1 MNFMGKLG
9 WIVALILALGLGTMS
24 YTFLVKGQTVP
35 YADGRTSILLS
46 PDERNG
52 VLGEMRAVLA
62 GVQEILENAAAG
74 DMDAARDKASSMG
87 MAAAN
92 AESPQ
97 LIAKLPLEFKALGMG
112 LHRSFDELAVTIDAT
127 DDPVVVMEEVSAL
140 MVQCVACHDAYRIGI
155 EGIEDTGQE

>member
-9 WIVALILALGLGTMS
+9 WIVALVLAIGLGGMS
-24 YTFLVKGQTVP
+24 YVFLVKGQTVP

-62 GVQEILENAAAG
+62 GVQEIIEKTIDGDMAAAR
-74 DMDAARDKASSMG
+74 ARASAMG

-92 AESPQ
+92 AESAQ
-97 LIAKLPLEFKALGMG
+97 LIAKLPLDFKSLGMG
-112 LHRSFDELAVTIDAT
+112 LHASFDNLAETIAGT
-127 DDPVVVMEEVSAL
+127 DDPLVVLDAVGSI
-140 MVQCVACHDAYRIGI
+140 MVQCVACHDAYRLGI
-155 EGIEDTGQE
+155 EGESNQAQE